1 MRRGGQ
7 VFQFYGLGVDNLV
20 VGVSMARGGGF
31 IAFGHTLSDP
41 TWKMPW
47 PGTGPYGF
55 IQPNLR
61 NEFLG
66 NTVMEG
72 LRAEHQSSPLGSGA
86 LGVQLQFGGHAFA
99 IVDGVPESNR
109 YIVFRGNHALSNG
122 GFFVGG
128 CRDVLLE
135 GNTVNNTPSQS
146 VSGEGH
152 YHVAQGARGGVY
164 LVGNK

>member
-1 MRRGGQ
+1 
-7 VFQFYGLGVDNLV
+7 
-20 VGVSMARGGGF
+20 MARGGGF

-72 LRAEHQSSPLGSGA
+72 LRAEHQSSPLGTGA
-86 LGVQLQFGGHAFA
+86 LGVQLQFGGHA
-99 IVDGVPESNR
+99 P
-109 YIVFRGNHALSNG
+109 
-122 GFFVGG
+122 G
-128 CRDVLLE
+128 CSPGSSSTVCVTGSASIVLLSC
-135 GNTVNNTPSQS
+135 VLLS
-146 VSGEGH
+146 VILS
-152 YHVAQGARGGVY
+152 
-164 LVGNK
+164 